1 MRAELLSYL
10 DTNLTGTIKVSQE
23 LPYQEGNNA
32 LYFKNMRRV
41 YLDEPYTEVDR
52 LYGTL
57 DANHHVNQKI
67 TYVRGFLAVDAKNRN
82 ADLTQALTTLDSAKD
97 VTTITNA
104 HRKEFDYTTT
114 IEDGRILY
122 ELEYRFYSISS

>member
-10 DTNLTGTIKVSQE
+10 TTNLTGTIKPSQE

-57 DANHHVNQKI
+57 SGCNVNQKI
-67 TYVRGFLAVDAKNRN
+67 TYVRAFLAVDAKNRN
-82 ADLTQALTTLDSAKD
+82 ADLDQALVTMDSAKD
-97 VTTITNA
+97 VTTINTV
-104 HRKEFDYTTT
+104 HRREFDYIVTV
-114 IEDGRILY
+114 EDDRVLY
-122 ELEYRFYSISS
+122 EFEYRFYSISS